1 MPLQIGTGN
10 NWKAVTSGMSHSFG
24 LQSDD
29 TLWGWGRNGEGQ
41 LGTGSKAPYAPVPVN
56 VPN

>member
-1 MPLQIGTGN
+1 
-10 NWKAVTSGMSHSFG
+10 MSHSFG
-24 LQSDD
+24 LQADD
-29 TLWGWGRNGEGQ
+29 TLWGWGRNAEGQ